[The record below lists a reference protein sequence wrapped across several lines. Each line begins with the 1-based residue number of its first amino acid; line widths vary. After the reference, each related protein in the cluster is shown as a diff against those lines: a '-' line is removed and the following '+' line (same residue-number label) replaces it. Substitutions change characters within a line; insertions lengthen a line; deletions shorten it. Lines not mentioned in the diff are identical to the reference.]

1 MKVRRFLLLFLIIAL
16 GLLSR
21 KVSLLPQ
28 ETGDALW
35 AMMVFCLMRI
45 VMPKAGLLKVSLMA
59 LAISFAVEFSQLI
72 RWQWLVDLR
81 STTVGHLVLGQGF
94 LWKDLVAYTIGIV
107 LIYTASSLSE
117 KYNRNNN

>member
-107 LIYTASSLSE
+107 LIYTTSSLSE

>member
-45 VMPKAGLLKVSLMA
+45 AMPKAGLLKVSLMA

-107 LIYTASSLSE
+107 LIYTTSSLSE

>member
-35 AMMVFCLMRI
+35 AMTVFCLMRI

-81 STTVGHLVLGQGF
+81 STTVGHLALGQGF

>member
-1 MKVRRFLLLFLIIAL
+1 MKIRQFLLLFLIIAL

>member
-1 MKVRRFLLLFLIIAL
+1 MRRFLLLFLIIAL